1 MNYSMLR
8 KTPSRYALEIEHIYQ
23 LLGTAAWWCD
33 GLSTQKW
40 IEIAGVQAISAAL
53 VILHWHWISQTS
65 DAEMCVLLKY
75 KIRIVVVENSYYQ
88 NWYFDKK
95 SCFVG
100 FFFKSEMSEKIHMI
114 STNGVDKTKISISLR
129 NFVANHFNQGWWKL

>member
-75 KIRIVVVENSYYQ
+75 KIRIVVENSYYLH
-88 NWYFDKK
+88 WYFDKK
-95 SCFVG
+95 SCFVE
-100 FFFKSEMSEKIHMI
+100 FFHKWNE
-114 STNGVDKTKISISLR
+114 
-129 NFVANHFNQGWWKL
+129 WKNP

>member
-75 KIRIVVVENSYYQ
+75 KIRIVVVENS
-88 NWYFDKK
+88 
-95 SCFVG
+95 
-100 FFFKSEMSEKIHMI
+100 
-114 STNGVDKTKISISLR
+114 
-129 NFVANHFNQGWWKL
+129 

>member
-75 KIRIVVVENSYYQ
+75 KIRIVVEDSYYLH
-88 NWYFDKK
+88 WYFDKK

-100 FFFKSEMSEKIHMI
+100 VFFQEWNEWK
-114 STNGVDKTKISISLR
+114 NP
-129 NFVANHFNQGWWKL
+129 HFNKWSWQQVSR

>member
-75 KIRIVVVENSYYQ
+75 KIRIVVEDSYYLH
-88 NWYFDKK
+88 WYFDKK

-100 FFFKSEMSEKIHMI
+100 FFFQEWNEWKKSTFQQMELTTSF
-114 STNGVDKTKISISLR
+114 SLGLKQLR
-129 NFVANHFNQGWWKL
+129 FQYS